1 MRSDSSTQNKNTHC
15 EETADAPFGGA
26 SPQIVKSVEEGKEL
40 PTVTDCTSLTLVD
53 FVQGESALLKGEKS
67 DCSVEPRD
75 CHEGTFSAA
84 PVAPGFENSV
94 TQTEE
99 PTQQSQPALLEREKS
114 DLGVDAK
121 ITHEGQNSA
130 APATPNFEEPKNHRE
145 DVCGVTSDSNPDKWS
160 YEAVVERSKVRP
172 WRMEKLKMAEQLRE
186 NPGDEFLQECWQD
199 DPALRIV
206 IKKLVAKFPQ
216 WGLVAVNGVLVK
228 WDK

>member
-1 MRSDSSTQNKNTHC
+1 M
-15 EETADAPFGGA
+15 
-26 SPQIVKSVEEGKEL
+26 EEGKEL

-53 FVQGESALLKGEKS
+53 LVQGESASLKGEKP
-67 DCSVEPRD
+67 DLGVEPKVP
-75 CHEGTFSAA
+75 HEDPISAA

-99 PTQQSQPALLEREKS
+99 PTQQSGLTLLEREKS
-114 DLGVDAK
+114 DLGVEPK
-121 ITHEGQNSA
+121 VPHEDLISA
-130 APATPNFEEPKNHRE
+130 APAVPNSSQEPKNHQS
-145 DVCGVTSDSNPDKWS
+145 DVCAVTSDSNPDKWS

-186 NPGDEFLQECWQD
+186 NPGNDFLMECWAD

-216 WGLVAVNGVLVK
+216 WGLVATDGKLMQ
-228 WDK
+228 WD